1 MPALFIEEEMKMEK
15 KKKKPQHSGFE
26 SRRSRILYQI
36 TALVVIVLIAS
47 GLATFFLV
55 RGSQDRLIEK
65 SIDKV
70 IDTESENLSDVID
83 FMIKTMVV
91 SQAEQLNVQ
100 DEAAFFAAILREEI
114 TDLQSWAIEQYR
126 SMVESGLFG
135 MEYIILILPPSQ
147 YIREPFILAANDE
160 ELIYNWEVPEYMV
173 EAIREGKSY
182 LLLEDGV
189 PELGL
194 SGAQLVLFTSSPS
207 PFKADYDITHIS
219 VIPMQEKIDS
229 INAFYDSERKSTSL
243 TLGLVVL
250 FSVIVVMLI
259 TFFVLSY
266 LIRRR
271 ITEPIDRLAAA
282 AEEVME
288 GNLDV
293 DIEVHEGDEFEI
305 LERAFKEMVESF
317 RAFMAKAVGET

>member
-1 MPALFIEEEMKMEK
+1 MEK
-15 KKKKPQHSGFE
+15 KKSQHSRFE
-26 SRRSRILYQI
+26 SKKSKILYQI

-47 GLATFFLV
+47 GLVTFFLV

-65 SIDKV
+65 SVDKV
-70 IDTESENLSDVID
+70 KETDSENLSGVID

-91 SQAEQLNVQ
+91 SQAEKLNVQ

-114 TDLQSWAIEQYR
+114 TDLQKWAIEQYR
-126 SMVESGLFG
+126 SMVETGLFG

-160 ELIYNWEVPEYMV
+160 ELIYNWEVPEYMI
-173 EAIREGKSY
+173 EAMGEGKSY
-182 LLLEDGV
+182 LLLKDGV

-207 PFKADYDITHIS
+207 PFKVDYDITHIS
-219 VIPMQEKIDS
+219 VIPMQEQIDS
-229 INAFYDSERKSTSL
+229 INAFYDNERTGISL
-243 TLGLVVL
+243 ILGLVVL
-250 FSVIVVMLI
+250 FSIIVVVLI
-259 TFFVLSY
+259 TYFVLSY
-266 LIRRR
+266 LIRKR

-293 DIEVHEGDEFEI
+293 DIEVHEGNEFEV
-305 LERAFKEMVESF
+305 LERTFKEMVESF
-317 RAFMAKAVGET
+317 RTYIAKSVGEERQD